1 MRHSLF
7 SAAPATYIAYDRAR
21 PSGRNC
27 LLFATKDLTSIMNRF
42 TDDARLAL
50 GTLADR
56 ASDFVNPTL
65 RLGVTGLSRAGKTVF
80 ISSLVHNLLNNGR
93 LPVFEAVRSGRVSK
107 IRLEPQPDDAVP
119 RFQYEDHIAALVRD
133 RLWPDSTRAISQL
146 RITLD
151 YESASGWNR
160 LFSPGR
166 LSIDIVDYPGE
177 WLLDLPLLA
186 QDFRTFSERT
196 AARANTG
203 MRAELSAEWRTL
215 AASLDLAAPA
225 EEADARQLAETFTR
239 YLRACKS
246 DERSLSTLPPGRF
259 LMPGDLEGSPAL
271 TFSPLTSLPEGRAP
285 KGSLW
290 AMMERRYEA
299 YKSYVVKPF
308 FRDHFARL
316 DRQIV
321 LIDAL
326 QAINRGPESL
336 LDLEGALADVLES
349 FRPGTNGFLTSFLT
363 RRIDKVLIAATK
375 ADHLHHE
382 SHDRLERIAA
392 RLVQRAVERI
402 GMSGAGLEVMAI
414 ASVRATREATVN
426 HDGQAL
432 PVIVGTPISGETIN
446 GETFD
451 GNRKTAIFTGD
462 LPADPDVLFKDLDV
476 RPQESLVADL
486 NFVRF
491 RPPHIEETGGGLK
504 LSVPHIRLDRAMQ
517 FLFGDRLA

>member
-1 MRHSLF
+1 MSSF
-7 SAAPATYIAYDRAR
+7 
-21 PSGRNC
+21 
-27 LLFATKDLTSIMNRF
+27 LTRL
-42 TDDARLAL
+42 TDDARIAL
-50 GTLADR
+50 DTLGDR
-56 ASDFVNPTL
+56 AAGLVNPSV

-80 ISSLVHNLLNNGR
+80 ISSLVHNLLNGGR
-93 LPVFEAVRSGRVSK
+93 LPVFEPVRSGRVSK

-133 RLWPDSTRAISQL
+133 RIWPDSTRAISQL
-146 RITLD
+146 RLTID

-177 WLLDLPLLA
+177 WLLDLPLLS
-186 QDFRTFSERT
+186 QDYRSFSTGTVER
-196 AARANTG
+196 ARSG
-203 MRAELSAEWRTL
+203 LRAELSSEWLAL
-215 AASLDLAAPA
+215 AAAGDPHGPA
-225 EEADARQLAETFTR
+225 DEAHVRRLAEAFTA
-239 YLRACKS
+239 YLRACRS

-271 TFSPLTSLPEGRAP
+271 TFAPLPDLPPGRAP
-285 KGSLW
+285 QGSLA

-299 YKSYVVKPF
+299 YKTHVVKPF
-308 FRDHFARL
+308 FREHFARI

-321 LIDAL
+321 LVDAL
-326 QAINRGPESL
+326 QAINRGPEAL
-336 LDLEGALADVLES
+336 ADLEGALAEVMAC
-349 FRPGTNGFLTSFLT
+349 FQPGTNSFLSSFLT

-382 SHDRLERIAA
+382 SHDRLERITS
-392 RLVQRAVERI
+392 RLVARAMERI
-402 GMSGAGLEVMAI
+402 GASGAGVEVMAL
-414 ASVRATREATVN
+414 ASVRATREATVT
-426 HDGQAL
+426 HDGHTL
-432 PVIVGTPISGETIN
+432 PVIVGTPIKGERIN

-451 GNRKTAIFTGD
+451 GQRKTAIFPGD
-462 LPADPDVLFKDLDV
+462 LPADPDALFSPHGPEQAA
-476 RPQESLVADL
+476 RPEVS
-486 NFVRF
+486 FVRF